1 MKREARRVMISL
13 GGTDESSLSDGAAR
27 LSIRT
32 AIEQF
37 PLLKSIFRLLRMIL
51 EIDFKLDVIR
61 DMRRTRLFHL
71 PECLLR
77 AQIATEDAIE
87 EHPPLLGPHKIA
99 VRMNHT

>member
-1 MKREARRVMISL
+1 MISL
-13 GGTDESSLSDGAAR
+13 EGTNESWLSDGAAK

-37 PLLKSIFRLLRMIL
+37 PLLKSIFRLLRMFL

-61 DMRRTRLFHL
+61 DMRRTLLLHL
-71 PECLLR
+71 AKCLLR
-77 AQIATEDAIE
+77 TQIATQDAIE

-99 VRMNHT
+99 VRMSHSQ